1 MKKLLAILFVAF
13 MISSCSDRRDDNRF
27 SITIDVDG
35 DEIEDIINEA
45 LNDVEESL
53 ELEDGHDDIVIKV
66 DVSDRD
72 VRKIREQIRK
82 ELRNIHRDLKDV
94 KITIERDV
102 EDLP

>member
-45 LNDVEESL
+45 LEDVEESL
-53 ELEDGHDDIVIKV
+53 GDAMD
-66 DVSDRD
+66 
-72 VRKIREQIRK
+72 
-82 ELRNIHRDLKDV
+82 
-94 KITIERDV
+94 DV
-102 EDLP
+102 EEIRIDLEMGSTIS

>member
-1 MKKLLAILFVAF
+1 M
-13 MISSCSDRRDDNRF
+13 
-27 SITIDVDG
+27 
-35 DEIEDIINEA
+35 
-45 LNDVEESL
+45 
-53 ELEDGHDDIVIKV
+53 IKV